1 MQHPYS
7 FFAARFLNV
16 KMAVH
21 KISLGL
27 LLGLAAILPFSGA
40 YALPLQDLGF
50 ESTVVN
56 GFAYGPTNIWTYT
69 NGSGLSGN
77 SSGFTIGN
85 PAAPE
90 GVQVA
95 FLQNSNSTISQ
106 QFTTAA
112 DASMSFT
119 FAAAQRAARCV
130 GGCAGTQNF
139 NVLLDNIVIGNFMP
153 TSINYL
159 DYATTAVNVLT
170 GTHTLSFV
178 SLQAVGDETAF
189 IDNIRVST
197 GAMIPVPAPGSLILL
212 LSGLCLISVSKRRT
226 NSLA

>member
-1 MQHPYS
+1 MLASNRIAH
-7 FFAARFLNV
+7 
-16 KMAVH
+16 
-21 KISLGL
+21 GL
-27 LLGLAAILPFSGA
+27 IMGLAVMLPFSGA
-40 YALPLQDLGF
+40 HALPLQDLGF

-56 GFAYGPTNIWTYT
+56 GFAYGPTHIWTYT
-69 NGSGLSGN
+69 GGSGLSAN
-77 SSGFTIGN
+77 SSGFTFGN

-95 FLQNSNSTISQ
+95 FLQNTISTISQ

-119 FAAAQRAARCV
+119 FAAAQRAAGCI

-153 TSINYL
+153 TSTTYL
-159 DYATTAVNVLT
+159 DYATIAVNVLT
-170 GTHTLSFV
+170 GTHTLAFV
-178 SLQAVGDETAF
+178 GLQAIGDETSF

-197 GAMIPVPAPGSLILL
+197 GAMIPVHVPVPGSLILL

-226 NSLA
+226 HSVA